1 MALMPSNTPQSK
13 NKGKTPS
20 TTPSPQQLPP
30 LKTAAPKMPK
40 ISSTSTS
47 MGLLLR
53 QLTFL
58 QAVVRP
64 ALKV

>member
-13 NKGKTPS
+13 SKGKTPS
-20 TTPSPQQLPP
+20 TTPSPQQLPL
-30 LKTAAPKMPK
+30 LKTAAPKTPK

-47 MGLLLR
+47 MGLLLH

-58 QAVVRP
+58 QAVVRL